1 MCLGFESAEKHAQFG
16 LGIIVTGPT
25 EHRGAQGKNLS
36 DSERNEWYSQ
46 QNAFCFVMKQEVS
59 GSTPVKARA
68 VPFCPIKSSYL
79 SFVCMGAHIRLV
91 LVFCLH
97 GCPYSF
103 SIGKEISPACA
114 TSSAF
119 PWRFGPLSK
128 SAISIISIVL
138 VVIITVVVIIVIII
152 FVVVVITIFIIVVV
166 TIVVVV
172 VVVVIIIVVVIIT
185 IVIIIVVII
194 TLAQSGGVR
203 YLVIPLTAASRQFS
217 GLSSAH
223 TYICLKN
230 FTPKFAHVRG
240 NVLTYWRGTES

>member
-1 MCLGFESAEKHAQFG
+1 
-16 LGIIVTGPT
+16 
-25 EHRGAQGKNLS
+25 
-36 DSERNEWYSQ
+36 
-46 QNAFCFVMKQEVS
+46 MKQEVS

-119 PWRFGPLSK
+119 PWRFGPFSK

-152 FVVVVITIFIIVVV
+152 IFVFVITIFIIVVV
-166 TIVVVV
+166 TIVVVTIVVVVV

-217 GLSSAH
+217 GL
-223 TYICLKN
+223 K
-230 FTPKFAHVRG
+230 KHVRKTSHPSLPMFMEIFSRTG
-240 NVLTYWRGTES
+240 EEQ